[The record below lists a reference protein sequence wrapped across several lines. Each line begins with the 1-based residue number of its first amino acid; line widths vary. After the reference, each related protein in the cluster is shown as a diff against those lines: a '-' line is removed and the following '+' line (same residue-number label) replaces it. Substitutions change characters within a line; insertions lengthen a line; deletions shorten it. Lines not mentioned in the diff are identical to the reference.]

1 MRNVRNSACLDY
13 NFFLTLIII
22 STIYFINIVIIK
34 HFSGQTHFFFCWETH
49 IFWDGLF
56 WRDRSIIS
64 WNAIQETWLSGE
76 WMWGC
81 NFQCTVI
88 KSFWHGMHMTWPL
101 WKSCRGWKWR
111 SGFLCCSWSY
121 RNWYLDFQNPHDI
134 NGFHL
139 SVQWN
144 AGYHLFWFSAIDRE
158 WAQRSSEG
166 WSTSFF
172 LLRKLLIWSIL
183 SQLMVLSS
191 PKWDNCPQIWR
202 EMSSVT

>member
-1 MRNVRNSACLDY
+1 M
-13 NFFLTLIII
+13 
-22 STIYFINIVIIK
+22 IIK
-34 HFSGQTHFFFCWETH
+34 HFSRTNTFFFSVEKHTFSEMDCFEGTLH
-49 IFWDGLF
+49 HLMECHPRNLII
-56 WRDRSIIS
+56 WRM
-64 WNAIQETWLSGE
+64 NV
-76 WMWGC
+76 WGC

-144 AGYHLFWFSAIDRE
+144 AGYPSFLNLSHW
-158 WAQRSSEG
+158 QRMSTKELWRLSTSSSSSEN
-166 WSTSFF
+166 F
-172 LLRKLLIWSIL
+172 
-183 SQLMVLSS
+183 
-191 PKWDNCPQIWR
+191 
-202 EMSSVT
+202 